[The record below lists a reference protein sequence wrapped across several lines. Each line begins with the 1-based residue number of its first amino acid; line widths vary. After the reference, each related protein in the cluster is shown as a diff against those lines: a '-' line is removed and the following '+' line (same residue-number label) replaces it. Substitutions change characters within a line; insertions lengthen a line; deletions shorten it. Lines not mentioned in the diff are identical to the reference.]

1 MRFWLLDKIRSF
13 TPDSELSAVKNVTLA
28 EEYLGDHFP
37 EFPVLPGVF
46 MLEAATQAGAWL
58 LRLSE
63 NFAHSVISLKEAKNI
78 KYADFVAPGQS
89 LEVTVSM
96 LKKDDRLAT
105 FKVDGRIGERPTL
118 SGRIVLQRY
127 NLIERDPALRDIDE
141 RIIQHFRRAQKLI
154 LPTALAAAAG

>member
-13 TPDSELSAVKNVTLA
+13 QPDSELSAVKNVTLT
-28 EEYLGDHFP
+28 EEYLADHFP

-78 KYADFVAPGQS
+78 KYADFVAPGQT
-89 LEVTVSM
+89 LDVTVSM

-105 FKVDGRIGERPTL
+105 FKVEGRIGERPTL

-127 NLIERDPALRDIDE
+127 NLVDRDSALRDIDE
-141 RIIQHFRRAQKLI
+141 KIIQHFRRAQKVL